1 MKDADFLR
9 GQARKCRRLAATVTT
24 RDVVKTLTEMAD
36 EYEKRAEA
44 LEAED
49 EAGKE

>member
-36 EYEKRAEA
+36 EYEKRADA
-44 LEAED
+44 LDAE
-49 EAGKE
+49 EEKT